1 MEGRQKSNELIPVKK
16 GGASMIRFRLLDAYG
31 QIVDHIDLIFSGLSI
46 HEVRKIVDHNYG
58 HLRQY
63 GMRLVLTHV

>member
-1 MEGRQKSNELIPVKK
+1 
-16 GGASMIRFRLLDAYG
+16 MIRFRLLDAYG
-31 QIVDHIDLIFSGLSI
+31 QIVDHIDMIFTGLSI

-63 GMRLVLTHV
+63 GMRLALTHV

>member
-1 MEGRQKSNELIPVKK
+1 
-16 GGASMIRFRLLDAYG
+16 MIRFRLLDAYG
-31 QIVDHIDLIFSGLSI
+31 QIVDHIDMIFTGLSI
-46 HEVRKIVDHNYG
+46 HEVRKIVDASYG